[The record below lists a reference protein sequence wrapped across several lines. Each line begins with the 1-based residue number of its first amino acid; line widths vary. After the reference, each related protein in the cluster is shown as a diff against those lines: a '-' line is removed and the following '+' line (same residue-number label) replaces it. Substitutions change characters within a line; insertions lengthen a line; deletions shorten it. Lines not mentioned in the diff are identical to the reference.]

1 MNDANTGGEFRIH
14 FVASQVD
21 GAEKAL
27 ASLAKRYGD
36 CPLEDADVIVA
47 LGGDG
52 FMLRTL
58 HRFLPTRLPVYGMKL
73 GNVGFLM
80 NRYQEDDLMQ
90 RLNDA
95 DTVELNPLCMEAM
108 TEAGG
113 ESTALAIN
121 EVSLLRQLNQAA
133 HIRILVN
140 GKVKVEELVCDG
152 VLVATA
158 AGSSAYNF
166 SAQGPILPLGT
177 DAVALTPISP
187 FRPRRW
193 RGAVLP
199 SSVRVRFEVLDHYK
213 RPVSATADAQEIR
226 NVVTVDVYEK
236 KDITLKLM
244 FDPDHSL
251 EQRILDE
258 QFL

>member
-1 MNDANTGGEFRIH
+1 MSADRNIH
-14 FVASQVD
+14 FVASHVGEAQSTM
-21 GAEKAL
+21 AELTKA
-27 ASLAKRYGD
+27 YGQ
-36 CPLEDADVIVA
+36 CEVADADVIVA

-58 HRFLPTRLPVYGMKL
+58 HRYLPAKLPVYGMKI

-80 NRYQEDDLMQ
+80 NRFRRDELRE
-90 RLNDA
+90 RLEEA
-95 DTVELNPLCMEAM
+95 DVVELNPLCMVAV
-108 TEAGG
+108 TEAGN
-113 ESTALAIN
+113 EATALAIN
-121 EVSLLRQLNQAA
+121 EVALLRQLNQAA
-133 HIRILVN
+133 HIRILIN
-140 GKVKVEELVCDG
+140 GKEKVGDLICDGILVC
-152 VLVATA
+152 TA
-158 AGSSAYNF
+158 AGSTAYNL
-166 SAQGPILPLGT
+166 SAHGPILPLGT
-177 DAVALTPISP
+177 EALALTPISP

-199 SSVRVRFEVLDHYK
+199 SSVRVRFEILDHYK

-226 NVVTVDVYEK
+226 NVISVDVFEEK
-236 KDITLKLM
+236 GVTLKLM

>member
-1 MNDANTGGEFRIH
+1 MNPSRKIH
-14 FVASQVD
+14 FVASQIED
-21 GAEKAL
+21 ADSAMAAL
-27 ASLAKRYGD
+27 QEQYGQHELD
-36 CPLEDADVIVA
+36 QADVIVA

-58 HRFLPTRLPVYGMKL
+58 HRFLPAGLPVYGMKL

-80 NRYQEDDLMQ
+80 NRFHENDLQ
-90 RLNDA
+90 HRLWDA
-95 DTVELNPLCMEAM
+95 RMVRLNPLRMIAI
-108 TEAGG
+108 TEAGN

-133 HIRILVN
+133 HIRVLVN
-140 GKVKVEELVCDG
+140 GSVKVEQLVCDG
-152 VLVATA
+152 VLVSTA
-158 AGSSAYNF
+158 AGSSAYNL

-177 DAVALTPISP
+177 EALALTPISP

-199 SSVRVRFEVLDHYK
+199 SSATIRFEILDYYK
-213 RPVSATADAQEIR
+213 RPVSATADAHEIR
-226 NVVTVDVYEK
+226 NVVSVDIFE
-236 KDITLKLM
+236 DRETTLKLM